1 MREMMDRDWSE
12 AFSLHNGFL
21 SFFFVSMREHVECG
35 WSVMWGFGE
44 NVKSFVKSFTQV
56 NATLFGLIGPDAF
69 FLVQLGQLDQRPN
82 RAPTELPDRT
92 TPVVSHRDQ
101 KYCNQL
107 QCLKMPKNYDTAVQN
122 DTKPFSKLL

>member
-1 MREMMDRDWSE
+1 MREMMDRNWSE

-21 SFFFVSMREHVECG
+21 SFFSVLMREHVECG
-35 WSVMWGFGE
+35 WSVMRGFGE
-44 NVKSFVKSFTQV
+44 NVKFRKKFY
-56 NATLFGLIGPDAF
+56 ATLFGLIGPDAF

-107 QCLKMPKNYDTAVQN
+107 QCLKMPKNYDTAV
-122 DTKPFSKLL
+122 KEWH